1 MAEALGATAGAT
13 ALIGQ
18 SLNLIRRVTSTIKH
32 FKNHDSRLECIYN
45 DLSGIIEIIEL
56 VGKVEPLGTARVS
69 NAVKNMLEHAKKLDL
84 HIQDLKEKHSKSTAR
99 QVMNQLMDGSQDLED
114 TKRMIDELTTLKA
127 TLILEIQVVHM
138 CLFVK
143 RGQAQQNDSGC
154 PYTVNSDFLRHFSQA
169 VEQKLGKEK
178 GHRIAEVLQR
188 KQPDDDGMIH
198 LTTEDYN
205 CLVSDPLGEDEANSQ
220 RDPIRVAEN
229 TSTDDATQVNGSVG
243 DAEITHIQTIER
255 NEASGQSFQV
265 NGAMNGDAF
274 GKLLESRSK
283 PIEDQRQQS
292 PSMHRQLVNGSRRT
306 RSCSP
311 RPSYRRPATIRY
323 PNHRINGTRGALTG
337 LRQVT
342 MAKERVSVDVFQV
355 REDDG
360 GARNGT
366 LVFPEDDPC
375 NSNEKVL

>member
-32 FKNHDSRLECIYN
+32 YKNHDSRLECIYN

-114 TKRMIDELTTLKA
+114 TKRMVDELTTLKA
-127 TLILEIQVVHM
+127 TLILEIQVVHIR
-138 CLFVK
+138 LFVD
-143 RGQAQQNDSGC
+143 RGQAQQTGSGC
-154 PYTVNSDFLRHFSQA
+154 PYTVNSVFLRHFSQA

-178 GHRIAEVLQR
+178 GHRITEVLQR
-188 KQPDDDGMIH
+188 KKPDDDGMIH

-205 CLVSDPLGEDEANSQ
+205 CLVFDPLGEDEANSQ

-255 NEASGQSFQV
+255 NEASGQSFQSQEASPLKT
-265 NGAMNGDAF
+265 NG
-274 GKLLESRSK
+274 
-283 PIEDQRQQS
+283 
-292 PSMHRQLVNGSRRT
+292 
-306 RSCSP
+306 
-311 RPSYRRPATIRY
+311 
-323 PNHRINGTRGALTG
+323 
-337 LRQVT
+337 
-342 MAKERVSVDVFQV
+342 
-355 REDDG
+355 
-360 GARNGT
+360 
-366 LVFPEDDPC
+366 
-375 NSNEKVL
+375 NSHHQCIDSW